1 MQERRRRIVEEVL
14 KRGKISVEEL
24 SRMFDCSLVTIRS
37 DLKALQ
43 DQGKIMRSRGYAL
56 RTDFASFQNNQKNIL
71 HKGQRETGFVENIS
85 DTNLKRRKAG
95 VYKDAEKKQRIAQIA
110 YSMIDDNDMIII
122 DESSTTFYLAI
133 EIRKHTEKVIT
144 VVTNSL
150 LAAYELSGLPH
161 VNLHM
166 VGGQVGGRLLCTQGQ
181 ETVDRYNNLHVQKA
195 FIGAHGVHFDVG
207 LTSITES
214 HLSNKHAIIRA
225 AEQVIVMVDSSKF
238 GVGYLT
244 RVCPFDDVDTIITD
258 DSIGQKYIDMADKR
272 GISLKIAE

>member
-1 MQERRRRIVEEVL
+1 MQERRRRIVDQVL
-14 KRGKISVEEL
+14 ERGKISVEEL

-95 VYKDAEKKQRIAQIA
+95 VYKDAEKKQRIAQLA

-122 DESSTTFYLAI
+122 DESSTTF
-133 EIRKHTEKVIT
+133 
-144 VVTNSL
+144 
-150 LAAYELSGLPH
+150 
-161 VNLHM
+161 
-166 VGGQVGGRLLCTQGQ
+166 
-181 ETVDRYNNLHVQKA
+181 
-195 FIGAHGVHFDVG
+195 
-207 LTSITES
+207 
-214 HLSNKHAIIRA
+214 
-225 AEQVIVMVDSSKF
+225 
-238 GVGYLT
+238 YLT